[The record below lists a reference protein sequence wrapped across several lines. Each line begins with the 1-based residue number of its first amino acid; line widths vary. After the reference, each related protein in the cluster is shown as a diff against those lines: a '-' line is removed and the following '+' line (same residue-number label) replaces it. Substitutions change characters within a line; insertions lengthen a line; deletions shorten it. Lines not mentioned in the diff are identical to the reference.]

1 MTSDDLYPVVR
12 RMKYV
17 IHSRMTDE
25 IAPFARRFQAY
36 PVLFQVCRGVSYVLA
51 FFAYLGALVAP
62 AVVFGLPIQILR
74 AFRVAPP
81 SIAFWTSAAL
91 LFVCAVSLL
100 YLFGLAFVRCI
111 RRRVVHLEALVG
123 FWCWP
128 LRAMCFSFR

>member
-1 MTSDDLYPVVR
+1 
-12 RMKYV
+12 MKYV
-17 IHSRMTDE
+17 IHSRMVDE
-25 IAPFARRFQAY
+25 VAPFARRFQAY
-36 PVLFQVCRGVSYVLA
+36 PALFQVCHGVSDVLV

-74 AFRVAPP
+74 AFRVEPP

-100 YLFGLAFVRCI
+100 YLSGLAFIRCI

-123 FWCWP
+123 FLGMVLAIACHVF
-128 LRAMCFSFR
+128 LISMNGGF